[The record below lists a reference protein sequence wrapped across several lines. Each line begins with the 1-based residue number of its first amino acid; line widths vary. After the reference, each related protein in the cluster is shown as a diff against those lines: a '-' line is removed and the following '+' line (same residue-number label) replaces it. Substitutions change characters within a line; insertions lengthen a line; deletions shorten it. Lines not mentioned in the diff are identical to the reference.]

1 MFYTEKKLLI
11 LNDIYI
17 ENIGFLKKITSSTHS
32 KFPNLES
39 HNRESK
45 KLESH
50 VKFRIVKFQ
59 IFKFQ
64 NCLRFHAYF
73 KPIVKTL
80 QKLSCSQLWRAQT
93 FTYVIIGYCI
103 GLRQN
108 FIWWELVLTVIFT
121 KKCKNC
127 FVFNW
132 FVWYKY
138 DIYVEEQEEYTY
150 TIKTVIRLFSKSLI

>member
-1 MFYTEKKLLI
+1 MTYTLRTLASLKKLPLLLI
-11 LNDIYI
+11 LNSQISNHI
-17 ENIGFLKKITSSTHS
+17 IGNQKNS
-32 KFPNLES
+32 
-39 HNRESK
+39 NRMSNF
-45 KLESH
+45 
-50 VKFRIVKFQ
+50 KFRIVKFQ

-64 NCLRFHAYF
+64 NCLRRFHAYF

-80 QKLSCSQLWRAQT
+80 QKLSCTQLWRAQT

-138 DIYVEEQEEYTY
+138 DIYVKEQ
-150 TIKTVIRLFSKSLI
+150 SKFCCIGIPILSKL